1 VLEREGYTV
10 RCFDTGDALLEECS
24 HGLPDMVLLDIVM
37 TGTVGL
43 SCCSLL
49 RKDHK
54 DLPIMILSVKN
65 SPYDRITALSLGCD
79 DYLAKPFHPL
89 ELTLRIGAIFRR
101 YQKEKDTPRE
111 NRLEYGP
118 LALLPGQKLR
128 LNNGNTIS
136 LAPGEYNFLAYLIK
150 RPGQSATRGDLL
162 RDLWHTDEESAR
174 TVDYLVKRLRKKLS
188 EADAGLMIETVWG
201 YGFRLA
207 LKE

>member
-1 VLEREGYTV
+1 VLTLAAGIRQFSAVFNDIGRGVMGRIIFFADDDGEAREKVSSVLEREGYTV

-37 TGTVGL
+37 TGTDGL

-89 ELTLRIGAIFRR
+89 ELTLRIGAILRR
-101 YQKEKDTPRE
+101 Y
-111 NRLEYGP
+111 
-118 LALLPGQKLR
+118 
-128 LNNGNTIS
+128 
-136 LAPGEYNFLAYLIK
+136 
-150 RPGQSATRGDLL
+150 
-162 RDLWHTDEESAR
+162 
-174 TVDYLVKRLRKKLS
+174 
-188 EADAGLMIETVWG
+188 
-201 YGFRLA
+201 
-207 LKE
+207 